1 MATIATSGRGTAQRQ
16 AGVAEIWRPRLEH
29 HRPTALPTHPA
40 RLSQRTDLKG
50 LIPCM
55 PTLKPLP
62 PSPLTRSA
70 SWRFA
75 MQCPASPQPST
86 SSPPMAPTATAVCS
100 VTDQPPTLLVCIN
113 RSASVYETFIENGL
127 LCVNTLGNGQQDLSN
142 LFGGKRSQQERFDG
156 GQWESGV
163 TGAPILNSAKL
174 ALDCKVT
181 QSVSVGTHDILFCQ
195 VLDIR
200 HQGESDAL
208 VYFARQYHHLPSAAP
223 AA

>member
-1 MATIATSGRGTAQRQ
+1 MHADSETLATLPAAPVSQLAFRDAMSSLAAAVNVITTDGPGGR
-16 AGVAEIWRPRLEH
+16 AG
-29 HRPTALPTHPA
+29 
-40 RLSQRTDLKG
+40 
-50 LIPCM
+50 
-55 PTLKPLP
+55 
-62 PSPLTRSA
+62 
-70 SWRFA
+70 F
-75 MQCPASPQPST
+75 
-86 SSPPMAPTATAVCS
+86 TATAVCS

-195 VLDIR
+195 GIR
-200 HQGESDAL
+200 VSQTPWCTLPVSIITCQVRHPLPEDAFQHLNASGNLHCACFAQGTAGCL
-208 VYFARQYHHLPSAAP
+208 TGC
-223 AA
+223 